1 MTPELT
7 VLILAILLHLG
18 LMVAYSVKANTELG
32 TKYPVSP
39 RDKAPPPISTL
50 LGRLQRAMNNSFEGL
65 ILFAPVALVIGLTGQ
80 SSAATVAFAWI
91 FLIARLLYIPSYL
104 LGWVP
109 WRSLIWGFSFFAI
122 LALAI
127 AALI

>member
-7 VLILAILLHLG
+7 VLILAVLLHLG
-18 LMVAYSVKANTELG
+18 LMVGYSIKANTELG
-32 TKYPVSP
+32 PRYPLSP
-39 RDKAPPPISTL
+39 RDKTPPQISTL

-65 ILFAPVALVIGLTGQ
+65 ILFAPVALVVGLTGQ
-80 SSAATVAFAWI
+80 TTALTTALAWI
-91 FLIARLLYIPSYL
+91 FLAARILYIPAYL
-104 LGWVP
+104 QGWVP
-109 WRSLIWGFSFFAI
+109 WRSYVWSVSFFAI